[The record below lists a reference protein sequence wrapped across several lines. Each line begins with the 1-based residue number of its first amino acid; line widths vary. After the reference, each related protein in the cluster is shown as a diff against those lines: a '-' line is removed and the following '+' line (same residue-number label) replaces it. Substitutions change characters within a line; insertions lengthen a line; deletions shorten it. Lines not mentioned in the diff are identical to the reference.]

1 MEEILIVED
10 ERDIREILSFN
21 LERAGYRTVEAS
33 SAEQGIEK
41 LTQSTS
47 LILLDVMLPGMSGF
61 EMASK
66 IREEGSHVPII
77 FLTAR
82 SAEEDVLSGFSSG
95 GDDYIAKPFS
105 RAELLARVK
114 AVLKRTVPP
123 MPTKYECGPLVID
136 IESSTALL
144 DGKEIL
150 FSRKEFDILAFLIR
164 NQGSYFSRSDLI
176 RELWVDAPYVIDRT
190 IDVHIAHIRTKL
202 GPYKDLLVS
211 RNGFG
216 YSLILKF
223 RK

>member
-66 IREEGSHVPII
+66 IREEGSHIPII

-216 YSLILKF
+216 YSLISSQ
-223 RK
+223 

>member
-33 SAEQGIEK
+33 TAEEGLEK

-66 IREEGSHVPII
+66 IREADSHVPII

-82 SAEEDVLSGFSSG
+82 SSEEDVLNGFKSG

-114 AVLKRTVPP
+114 AVLKRTSPP
-123 MPTKYECGPLVID
+123 MPTKYECRPLVID
-136 IESSTALL
+136 IESSTATL

-216 YSLILKF
+216 YTLIPG
-223 RK
+223 

>member
-202 GPYKDLLVS
+202 GPYKELLVS

-216 YSLILKF
+216 YSLISCQ
-223 RK
+223 

>member
-33 SAEQGIEK
+33 SAEQGLEK

-202 GPYKDLLVS
+202 GPYKELLVS

-216 YSLILKF
+216 YSLISCQGL
-223 RK
+223 

>member
-21 LERAGYRTVEAS
+21 LERAGYKTVEAS
-33 SAEQGIEK
+33 SAEQGLEK
-41 LTQSTS
+41 LNQSTS
-47 LILLDVMLPGMSGF
+47 LILLDVMLPGMSGY

-66 IREEGSHVPII
+66 VREGGSHVPII

-82 SAEEDVLSGFSSG
+82 SAEEDVLNGFSSG

-114 AVLKRTVPP
+114 AVLKRTSPP

-144 DGKEIL
+144 DGKEVL
-150 FSRKEFDILAFLIR
+150 FSRKEFDILAFLIK
-164 NQGSYFSRSDLI
+164 NQGSYYSRSDLI
-176 RELWVDAPYVIDRT
+176 RQLWVDAPYVIDRT

-216 YSLILKF
+216 YSLISC
-223 RK
+223 

>member
-114 AVLKRTVPP
+114 AVLKRTAPP

-202 GPYKDLLVS
+202 GPYKELLVS

-216 YSLILKF
+216 YTLTSC
-223 RK
+223 

>member
-21 LERAGYRTVEAS
+21 LERAGYKTVEAS
-33 SAEQGIEK
+33 SSEQGLEK
-41 LTQSTS
+41 LNQSTS
-47 LILLDVMLPGMSGF
+47 LILLDVMLPGMSGY

-66 IREEGSHVPII
+66 VREGGSHVPII

-82 SAEEDVLSGFSSG
+82 SAEEDVLNGFSSG

-114 AVLKRTVPP
+114 AVLKRTSPP

-144 DGKEIL
+144 DGKEVL
-150 FSRKEFDILAFLIR
+150 FSRKEFDIIAFLIK
-164 NQGSYFSRSDLI
+164 NQGSYYSRSDLI
-176 RELWVDAPYVIDRT
+176 RQLWVDAPYVIDRT

-216 YSLILKF
+216 YSLISC
-223 RK
+223 

>member
-21 LERAGYRTVEAS
+21 LERAGYKAREAS
-33 SAEQGIEK
+33 SAEQGLEK
-41 LTQSTS
+41 LNQSTS
-47 LILLDVMLPGMSGF
+47 LILLDVMLPGMSGY

-66 IREEGSHVPII
+66 VREGGSHVPII

-82 SAEEDVLSGFSSG
+82 SAEEDVLNGFSSG

-114 AVLKRTVPP
+114 AVLKRTSPP

-144 DGKEIL
+144 DGKEVL
-150 FSRKEFDILAFLIR
+150 FSRKEFDILAFLIK
-164 NQGSYFSRSDLI
+164 NQGSYYSRSDLI
-176 RELWVDAPYVIDRT
+176 RQLWVDAPYVIDRT

-216 YSLILKF
+216 YSLISC
-223 RK
+223 

>member
-33 SAEQGIEK
+33 SAEQGLEK

-144 DGKEIL
+144 DGKEIM

-216 YSLILKF
+216 YTLTSC
-223 RK
+223 

>member
-21 LERAGYRTVEAS
+21 LERAGYKTIEAS
-33 SAEQGIEK
+33 TAEQGLEK
-41 LTQSTS
+41 LNQSTS
-47 LILLDVMLPGMSGF
+47 LILLDVMLPGMSGY

-66 IREEGSHVPII
+66 VREGGSHVPII

-82 SAEEDVLSGFSSG
+82 SAEEDVLNGFSSG

-114 AVLKRTVPP
+114 AVLKRTSPP

-144 DGKEIL
+144 DGKEVL
-150 FSRKEFDILAFLIR
+150 FSRKEFDILAFLIK
-164 NQGSYFSRSDLI
+164 NQGSYYSRSDLI
-176 RELWVDAPYVIDRT
+176 RQLWVDAPYVIDRT

-216 YSLILKF
+216 YSLISC
-223 RK
+223 

>member
-33 SAEQGIEK
+33 SAEQGLEK

-216 YSLILKF
+216 YSLISCQ
-223 RK
+223 

>member
-33 SAEQGIEK
+33 SAEQGLEK

-114 AVLKRTVPP
+114 AVLKRTAPP

-216 YSLILKF
+216 YSLISCQ
-223 RK
+223 

>member
-66 IREEGSHVPII
+66 IREEGSHIPII

-144 DGKEIL
+144 DGKKIL

-216 YSLILKF
+216 YSLISSQ
-223 RK
+223 

>member
-33 SAEQGIEK
+33 SAEQGLEK

-66 IREEGSHVPII
+66 IREEGSHIPII

-216 YSLILKF
+216 YSLISCQ
-223 RK
+223 

>member
-144 DGKEIL
+144 GGKEIL

-202 GPYKDLLVS
+202 GPYKELLVS

-216 YSLILKF
+216 YSLISSQ
-223 RK
+223 

>member
-114 AVLKRTVPP
+114 AVLKRTAPP

-202 GPYKDLLVS
+202 GPYKELLVS

-216 YSLILKF
+216 YSLISSQ
-223 RK
+223 

>member
-1 MEEILIVED
+1 MDEILIVED

-21 LERAGYRTVEAS
+21 LERAGYKTVEAS
-33 SAEQGIEK
+33 SAEQGLEK
-41 LTQSTS
+41 LNQSTS
-47 LILLDVMLPGMSGF
+47 LILLDVMLPGMSGY

-66 IREEGSHVPII
+66 VREGGSHVPII

-82 SAEEDVLSGFSSG
+82 SAEEDVLNGFSSG

-114 AVLKRTVPP
+114 AVLKRTSPP

-144 DGKEIL
+144 DGKEVL
-150 FSRKEFDILAFLIR
+150 FSRKEFDILAFLIK
-164 NQGSYFSRSDLI
+164 NQGSYYSRSDLI
-176 RELWVDAPYVIDRT
+176 RQLWVDAPYVIDRT

-216 YSLILKF
+216 YSLISC
-223 RK
+223 

>member
-114 AVLKRTVPP
+114 AVLKRTVPS
-123 MPTKYECGPLVID
+123 MPTKYECGPVVID

-202 GPYKDLLVS
+202 GPYKELLVS

-216 YSLILKF
+216 YSLISSQ
-223 RK
+223 

>member
-95 GDDYIAKPFS
+95 GADYIAKPFS

-136 IESSTALL
+136 IESSTALR

-202 GPYKDLLVS
+202 GPYKELLVS

-216 YSLILKF
+216 YSLISSQ
-223 RK
+223 

>member
-66 IREEGSHVPII
+66 IREDGSHIPII

-202 GPYKDLLVS
+202 GPYKELLVS

-216 YSLILKF
+216 YSLISSQ
-223 RK
+223 

>member
-41 LTQSTS
+41 LNQSTS

-66 IREEGSHVPII
+66 IREEGSHIPII

-202 GPYKDLLVS
+202 GPYKELLVS

-216 YSLILKF
+216 YSLISSQ
-223 RK
+223 

>member
-21 LERAGYRTVEAS
+21 LERAGYKTVEAS
-33 SAEQGIEK
+33 SAEQGLEK
-41 LTQSTS
+41 LNQSTS
-47 LILLDVMLPGMSGF
+47 LILLDVMLPGMSGY

-66 IREEGSHVPII
+66 VREGGSHVPII

-82 SAEEDVLSGFSSG
+82 SAEEDVLNGFSSG

-114 AVLKRTVPP
+114 AVLKRTSPP
-123 MPTKYECGPLVID
+123 MLVID

-144 DGKEIL
+144 DGKEVL
-150 FSRKEFDILAFLIR
+150 FSRKEFDILAFLIK
-164 NQGSYFSRSDLI
+164 NQGSYYSRSDLI
-176 RELWVDAPYVIDRT
+176 RQLWVDAPYVIDRT

-216 YSLILKF
+216 YSLISCLGAYSD
-223 RK
+223 

>member
-66 IREEGSHVPII
+66 IREEGSHIPII

-216 YSLILKF
+216 YTLTSC
-223 RK
+223 

>member
-114 AVLKRTVPP
+114 AVLKRTAPP

-216 YSLILKF
+216 YSLISCQ
-223 RK
+223 

>member
-1 MEEILIVED
+1 MEETLIVED
-10 ERDIREILSFN
+10 ERDIRELLSFN

-33 SAEQGIEK
+33 SAEQSLEQ

-82 SAEEDVLSGFSSG
+82 SAEEDVLSGFSAG
-95 GDDYIAKPFS
+95 GDDYIAEPFS

-202 GPYKDLLVS
+202 GPYKELLVS

-216 YSLILKF
+216 YSLISCQ
-223 RK
+223 

>member
-1 MEEILIVED
+1 
-10 ERDIREILSFN
+10 
-21 LERAGYRTVEAS
+21 
-33 SAEQGIEK
+33 
-41 LTQSTS
+41 
-47 LILLDVMLPGMSGF
+47 
-61 EMASK
+61 
-66 IREEGSHVPII
+66 
-77 FLTAR
+77 
-82 SAEEDVLSGFSSG
+82 
-95 GDDYIAKPFS
+95 
-105 RAELLARVK
+105 
-114 AVLKRTVPP
+114 

-202 GPYKDLLVS
+202 GPYKELLVS

-216 YSLILKF
+216 YSLISSQ
-223 RK
+223 

>member
-21 LERAGYRTVEAS
+21 LERAGYRTVEVS
-33 SAEQGIEK
+33 SAEQGLEK

-66 IREEGSHVPII
+66 IREEGSHIPII

-216 YSLILKF
+216 YSLISCQ
-223 RK
+223 

>member
-33 SAEQGIEK
+33 SAEQGIDK

-216 YSLILKF
+216 YSLISSQ
-223 RK
+223 

>member
-21 LERAGYRTVEAS
+21 LERAGYKTVEAS
-33 SAEQGIEK
+33 SAEQGLEK
-41 LTQSTS
+41 LNQSTS
-47 LILLDVMLPGMSGF
+47 LILLDVMLPGMSGY

-66 IREEGSHVPII
+66 VREGGSHVPII

-82 SAEEDVLSGFSSG
+82 SAEEDVLNGFSSG

-114 AVLKRTVPP
+114 AVLKRTSPP

-144 DGKEIL
+144 DGKEVL
-150 FSRKEFDILAFLIR
+150 FSRKEFDILAFLIK

-176 RELWVDAPYVIDRT
+176 RQLWVDAPYVIDRT

-216 YSLILKF
+216 YSLISC
-223 RK
+223 

>member
-123 MPTKYECGPLVID
+123 MPTKYECGPLVLD

-202 GPYKDLLVS
+202 GPYKELLVS

-216 YSLILKF
+216 YSLISSQ
-223 RK
+223 

>member
-114 AVLKRTVPP
+114 AVLKRTAPP

-216 YSLILKF
+216 YSLISSQ
-223 RK
+223 

>member
-33 SAEQGIEK
+33 TAEEGLEK

-66 IREEGSHVPII
+66 IREADSHVPII

-82 SAEEDVLSGFSSG
+82 SSEEDVLNGFKSG

-114 AVLKRTVPP
+114 AVLKRTSPP

-216 YSLILKF
+216 YSLISSQ
-223 RK
+223 

>member
-21 LERAGYRTVEAS
+21 LERAGYKTVEAS
-33 SAEQGIEK
+33 SAEQGLEK
-41 LTQSTS
+41 LNQSTS

-114 AVLKRTVPP
+114 AVLKRTSPP

-136 IESSTALL
+136 IESSTAFL
-144 DGKEIL
+144 DGKEVL
-150 FSRKEFDILAFLIR
+150 FSRKEFDILAFLIK
-164 NQGSYFSRSDLI
+164 NQGSYYSRSDLI
-176 RELWVDAPYVIDRT
+176 RQLWVDAPYVIDRT

-216 YSLILKF
+216 YSLISC
-223 RK
+223 

>member
-66 IREEGSHVPII
+66 IREEGSYVPII

-202 GPYKDLLVS
+202 GPYKELLVS

-216 YSLILKF
+216 YSLISSQ
-223 RK
+223 

>member
-33 SAEQGIEK
+33 SAEQGLEK

-164 NQGSYFSRSDLI
+164 NQGSYFSRSELI

-202 GPYKDLLVS
+202 GPYKELLVS

-216 YSLILKF
+216 YSLISSQ
-223 RK
+223 

>member
-21 LERAGYRTVEAS
+21 LERAGYKTVEAS
-33 SAEQGIEK
+33 SAEQGLEK
-41 LTQSTS
+41 LNQSTS
-47 LILLDVMLPGMSGF
+47 LILLDVMLPGMSGY

-66 IREEGSHVPII
+66 VREGGSHVPII

-82 SAEEDVLSGFSSG
+82 SAEEDVLNGFSSG

-114 AVLKRTVPP
+114 AVLKRTSPP

-136 IESSTALL
+136 IESSTAFL
-144 DGKEIL
+144 DGKEVL
-150 FSRKEFDILAFLIR
+150 FSRKEFDILAFLIK
-164 NQGSYFSRSDLI
+164 NQGSYYSRSDLI
-176 RELWVDAPYVIDRT
+176 RQLWVDAPYVIDRT

-216 YSLILKF
+216 YSLISC
-223 RK
+223 

>member
-33 SAEQGIEK
+33 TAEEGLEK

-61 EMASK
+61 EMAST
-66 IREEGSHVPII
+66 IREADSHVPII

-82 SAEEDVLSGFSSG
+82 SSEEDVLNGFKSG

-114 AVLKRTVPP
+114 AVLKRTSPP
-123 MPTKYECGPLVID
+123 MPTKYKCGPLVID
-136 IESSTALL
+136 IDSSTATL

-216 YSLILKF
+216 YTLIPG
-223 RK
+223 